1 MSVDCLMVVEKSTGR
16 SNGAT
21 TNPRRIFLT
30 KILDRF
36 GNALTLTY
44 DAQLRLTKL
53 TDATGRNTTF
63 AYELTARPLLVTK
76 ITDPFGRSAKL
87 QYDAAGRLS
96 KITDVLG
103 FTSEFAYDA
112 ASLIN
117 AMTTPYGTTTFAY
130 GGDGNFRWLNATDP
144 LGRTERVEFRHQ
156 APGVPSSEPANTVP
170 VGILSPVNFVIDAR
184 NSFYWDKHAYA
195 LAGSDYTKARI
206 THWTHVAMS
215 SNLTAD
221 TVESIKLPFE
231 NRVWF
236 NYPGQGGPL
245 GSAISGTLDKPTG
258 RGRVLD
264 DGRTQ
269 LDEMEYN
276 ALGHLTR
283 AVDSQGRER
292 LFEYDTN
299 EIDLLRVRQK
309 TSVSGYSTIAEF
321 TYNAHHLPLTY
332 TDAAGQTSSYMYN
345 SAGQL
350 LQTTNP
356 LGQVTRIEYDALGY
370 LVTIVNA
377 NNQTLV
383 AFTYDGLG
391 RIATRVDSEGHR
403 VRLTY
408 DALDRI
414 TTETYPDGTTRI
426 YVWNK
431 LDLASVTDRQGRVTK
446 YAYNAVRELRQ
457 ITDPLDRK
465 TQFVRYENG
474 LLKALIDPKGNRT
487 TWNIDLQSRVTAKR
501 YADGTRAVNAFEATT
516 SRLKSATDALGQRI
530 QYSYTLDDRLAG
542 ITYVDTVNPAP
553 NVSFS
558 YGPYFPRLVS
568 MTDGSG
574 TTRYSYKPVG
584 GLGALRLAEEDG
596 PYNNDTIRYQYDALG
611 RLTGRTVDSSTE
623 TFAYDK
629 LDRITMHTSPLGTFN
644 LGYLGQTGQLTSQK
658 LQGGNLGTNWIYEAN
673 INDRRL
679 KSIVNSHASRG
690 YQYTTTPEGTI
701 SNIVETATPAGTA
714 WPVQTWGYSY
724 DEANRLTHGRSSAGP
739 QYAYAYDPADNI
751 TSMQGVG
758 RDEEWRLQRR

>member
-1 MSVDCLMVVEKSTGR
+1 MNWLSYIQDNPNIAHEGVMRYVAGGGAIHYIGIGYNGIPGAYRPETRDASLLVRTSANPITYERRLPDGGREIYGR

-44 DAQLRLTKL
+44 DGQLRLTKL

-103 FTSEFAYDA
+103 LTSEFAYDA
-112 ASLIN
+112 ASLIT
-117 AMTTPYGTTTFAY
+117 AMTTLYGTTRFAY

-144 LGRTERVEFRHQ
+144 LGRTERVEFRHE
-156 APGVPSSEPANTVP
+156 APGVPRSEPANTIP
-170 VGILSPVNFVIDAR
+170 QGILSPVNEVIDAR

-245 GSAISGTLDKPTG
+245 GSAISGTLDKPTR

-269 LDEMEYN
+269 LNQMEYN
-276 ALGHLTR
+276 AVGHLTR
-283 AVDSQGRER
+283 AVDPQGRER

-350 LQTTNP
+350 LQSTNP

-403 VRLTY
+403 VRFTY

-414 TTETYPDGTTRI
+414 TTETYP
-426 YVWNK
+426 
-431 LDLASVTDRQGRVTK
+431 
-446 YAYNAVRELRQ
+446 
-457 ITDPLDRK
+457 
-465 TQFVRYENG
+465 
-474 LLKALIDPKGNRT
+474 
-487 TWNIDLQSRVTAKR
+487 TAQPGFM
-501 YADGTRAVNAFEATT
+501 A
-516 SRLKSATDALGQRI
+516 
-530 QYSYTLDDRLAG
+530 
-542 ITYVDTVNPAP
+542 
-553 NVSFS
+553 
-558 YGPYFPRLVS
+558 
-568 MTDGSG
+568 
-574 TTRYSYKPVG
+574 
-584 GLGALRLAEEDG
+584 
-596 PYNNDTIRYQYDALG
+596 
-611 RLTGRTVDSSTE
+611 
-623 TFAYDK
+623 
-629 LDRITMHTSPLGTFN
+629 
-644 LGYLGQTGQLTSQK
+644 
-658 LQGGNLGTNWIYEAN
+658 GTNWIWPPSLIARDGLQSTPIMQSVNWVRSPILWTE
-673 INDRRL
+673 RRNL
-679 KSIVNSHASRG
+679 CAMRM
-690 YQYTTTPEGTI
+690 
-701 SNIVETATPAGTA
+701 AC
-714 WPVQTWGYSY
+714 
-724 DEANRLTHGRSSAGP
+724 
-739 QYAYAYDPADNI
+739 
-751 TSMQGVG
+751 
-758 RDEEWRLQRR
+758 